1 MFKIVFF
8 AIERIAEPISNQIEK
23 VASRSPTFQR
33 ACIRLSER
41 LQQDNN
47 RKWALTGGSN
57 WVPPV
62 VESQKAV
69 TMGCE
74 MLGEAIVWSVGLG
87 IVTYQLREEALA
99 EEVQD
104 QKLRDMCQQLDT
116 LTSKMHSM
124 EKTQRQLL
132 QVIEQQQEEKREER
146 RRQDHL
152 KSGGGGGGGGGGAAT
167 PTLLTCIIS

>member
-23 VASRSPTFQR
+23 VASRSPRFQR
-33 ACIRLSER
+33 VCIRLSER
-41 LQQDNN
+41 LQQDNT
-47 RKWALTGGSN
+47 RKWALTGMVGSE

-62 VESQKAV
+62 VEAQKAV

-124 EKTQRQLL
+124 EETQRQLL

-152 KSGGGGGGGGGGAAT
+152 KSSGGGGSDAT
-167 PTLLTCIIS
+167 APTLLTCIIS

>member
-1 MFKIVFF
+1 
-8 AIERIAEPISNQIEK
+8 
-23 VASRSPTFQR
+23 
-33 ACIRLSER
+33 
-41 LQQDNN
+41 
-47 RKWALTGGSN
+47 
-57 WVPPV
+57 
-62 VESQKAV
+62 
-69 TMGCE
+69 MGCE

-152 KSGGGGGGGGGGAAT
+152 KSGGGGGGAAA
-167 PTLLTCIIS
+167 PTVLTCFIS

>member
-1 MFKIVFF
+1 M
-8 AIERIAEPISNQIEK
+8 
-23 VASRSPTFQR
+23 
-33 ACIRLSER
+33 
-41 LQQDNN
+41 
-47 RKWALTGGSN
+47 
-57 WVPPV
+57 PPV

-116 LTSKMHSM
+116 LTSQMHSM

-152 KSGGGGGGGGGGAAT
+152 KRGGGGDDDDAT
-167 PTLLTCIIS
+167 APTLLTCIIS